1 MIILYFQDN
10 LEALHD
16 TDRDLICVGG
26 RYFRLGRTIFS
37 EMLRCLDECSVFIT
51 VMSRNYCNS
60 EHYKREI
67 EEARVLG
74 MPILR
79 IFIEHVDEEN
89 MSRVTREVFRYYTR
103 ANFVMEEGV
112 HRLNMDWESVCD
124 SIIQL
129 VEIDLYFA
137 LSHVGLPFG
146 IVST

>member
-1 MIILYFQDN
+1 MKIKVITLIKTTIVLYFQDN
-10 LEALHD
+10 LEALLD
-16 TDRDLICVGG
+16 TDRDLICVGD

-37 EMLRCLDECSVFIT
+37 EMLRCLDECSVFIA

-60 EHYKREI
+60 EHCKREI

-74 MPILR
+74 MPILL

-103 ANFVMEEGV
+103 ANFIMEEGV
-112 HRLNMDWESVCD
+112 YRLNMDWETVCE

-129 VEIDLYFA
+129 VEI
-137 LSHVGLPFG
+137 H
-146 IVST
+146 